1 MLLLFCLMLLLF
13 CLMLI
18 LFCFMF
24 FLFCFY
30 VAFVLHSVAFVLLYV
45 VFVLQQPNVLFFYLI
60 LYINLLLL
68 YCSWHILG
76 LENIA
81 NLSGKN

>member
-1 MLLLFCLMLLLF
+1 MLLLFCI
-13 CLMLI
+13 MLI
-18 LFCFMF
+18 
-24 FLFCFY
+24 LFCFY
-30 VAFVLHSVAFVLLYV
+30 VAFVLLNVDFVLLYV

-76 LENIA
+76 PENIA
-81 NLSGKN
+81 NLCGKN